1 MEEKHECSGDC
12 GNCETAWSKDL
23 ERKVVIPVVDSDPY
37 EWEKDRIFPKKSQYP
52 PQVLEIPAD
61 FDYEKSCSKV
71 DDDEHRRAVGRG
83 YITGGHPM
91 FHQLL
96 EKMRE
101 IHNAKNADYG
111 DGKQLGNFMEAE
123 DFGVEAW
130 RGALVRLSDK
140 YSRVK
145 SLAKRINQEGEV
157 KDESFEDTLI
167 DLANYA
173 LLTLVLYKER

>member
-23 ERKVVIPVVDSDPY
+23 ERKVVIPEVDSDPY

-71 DDDEHRRAVGRG
+71 DDDEHRRAVERG

-111 DGKQLGNFMEAE
+111 DGKHKRFDAVIVN
-123 DFGVEAW
+123 
-130 RGALVRLSDK
+130 RGSITTTCVPSSFASMIFRIFCKGIDSPGLVPQTTSNSCHIRCQKLPCK
-140 YSRVK
+140 
-145 SLAKRINQEGEV
+145 
-157 KDESFEDTLI
+157 
-167 DLANYA
+167 
-173 LLTLVLYKER
+173 